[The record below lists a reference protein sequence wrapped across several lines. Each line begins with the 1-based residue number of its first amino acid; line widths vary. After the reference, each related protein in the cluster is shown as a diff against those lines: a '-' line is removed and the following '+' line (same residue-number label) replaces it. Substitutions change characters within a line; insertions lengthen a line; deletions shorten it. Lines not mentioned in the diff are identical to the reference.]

1 MGKPEG
7 ASEYYL
13 VMVHYPPLSFWRLSE
28 GELTGEQRVKP
39 PGTQGESVC
48 TKRPFFPFT
57 HLFYSTLGLK
67 CIFFY
72 WLE

>member
-7 ASEYYL
+7 GSEYYL

-28 GELTGEQRVKP
+28 GELTGDQRAKP

-48 TKRPFFPFT
+48 TKLAFSPSN
-57 HLFYSTLGLK
+57 HLFYSTFRPQMYILL
-67 CIFFY
+67 
-72 WLE
+72 LA